1 MGFDRGLDMLEVTLL
16 HIQPLLSVKFEEVVT
31 NLSNYQKGVSC
42 TLIEQMIWSAL
53 GDLPVF

>member
-1 MGFDRGLDMLEVTLL
+1 MLEVTLL